1 MYIITEK
8 KTRTLLAVGNELE
21 YQQNGQPTLTDKRL
35 SFVKTQVNVYEVDE
49 LPEAVEVAAYCYT
62 PGAGFYENPHFG
74 ENENMSADKWAAEV
88 LQEVSGYDY

>member
-8 KTRTLLAVGNELE
+8 RTRTIIAIGNELA
-21 YQQNGQPTLTDKRL
+21 YQKNGYLSLTDKRMT
-35 SFVKTQVNVYEVDE
+35 FPKVQVNVYEVDE
-49 LPEAVEVAAYCYT
+49 LPEGVEVAAYCYT

-88 LQEVSGYDY
+88 MQEVSGYGY